1 MAPKRLVVLD
11 DDLAFG
17 RVVSRAAES
26 IGFVTVATD
35 DPAVFRK
42 EIRTHKVAAIVLDL
56 HMPSFDGIEMLRE
69 LAGTAFGSP
78 VLLASGVAPKVL
90 ETAHHL
96 GVEYGLKMAGVIN
109 KPLRINELRELL
121 SRLPEPFEDLNG
133 EALIAGVNAGEFV
146 LHYQPKL
153 NLKSKSI
160 VGVEALVR
168 WQHRSLGMLSPEKFI
183 GLAESSNAI
192 NNLTDWV
199 VDSGIAQAGAWRRDA
214 LELELAVNVSAKT
227 LGNLGLPDRLTALCA
242 KHAVPTESITLE
254 LTETAS
260 AQDPLR
266 MLDILTRFRIKG
278 FKLAIDDFGT
288 GYSSLAQLR
297 KLPFSEMK
305 IDKSFVMNMQRSRD
319 SAIIATAV
327 INLAHSLEMHAV
339 AEGVESQEALDILIE
354 RGCDM
359 AQGYH
364 ISKPLPPEGI
374 PDFMRFRSRAL

>member
-1 MAPKRLVVLD
+1 MATKKLVVLD

-17 RVVSRAAES
+17 RIVSRAAS
-26 IGFVTVATD
+26 AVGFETIATD
-35 DPAVFRK
+35 DTDVFRR
-42 EIRTHKVAAIVLDL
+42 EIRAHTIAAVLIDL
-56 HMPSFDGIEMLRE
+56 NMPSFDGIEMLRE
-69 LAGTAFGSP
+69 LAGINFASP

-96 GVEYGLKMAGVIN
+96 GVQYGLKMAGVLS
-109 KPLRINELRELL
+109 KPVRINELREIL
-121 SRLPEPFEDLNG
+121 SRLPEPVEDLSG
-133 EALIAGVNAGEFV
+133 ETLIAGVNAGEFV

-153 NLKSKSI
+153 DLKSMKCI
-160 VGVEALVR
+160 GVEALVR
-168 WQHRSLGMLSPEKFI
+168 WDHPARGMLSPEKFI
-183 GLAESSNAI
+183 EVAESGNAI

-199 VDSGIAQAGAWRRDA
+199 FGSGIAQLGAWRKNGLD
-214 LELELAVNVSAKT
+214 LDLAMNISAKT
-227 LGNLGLPDRLTALCA
+227 LGNLGMPDKLTTLCA
-242 KHAVPTESITLE
+242 EHGVQAEKITLE

-266 MLDILTRFRIKG
+266 MLDVLTRFRIKG

-305 IDKSFVMNMQRSRD
+305 IDKSFVMTMARSRD
-319 SAIIATAV
+319 SAVISTAV

-339 AEGVESQEALDILIE
+339 AEGVESQEAQNTLVEL
-354 RGCDM
+354 GCDM

-374 PDFMRFRSRAL
+374 PDFLRFRSHAL